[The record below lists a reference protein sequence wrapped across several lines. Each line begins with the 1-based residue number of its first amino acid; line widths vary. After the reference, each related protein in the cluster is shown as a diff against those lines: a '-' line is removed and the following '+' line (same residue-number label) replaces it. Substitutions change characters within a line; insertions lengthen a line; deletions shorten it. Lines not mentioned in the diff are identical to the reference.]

1 MHPVNA
7 SGGSVTQP
15 RVQPRFQPG
24 DQRAAVRRHT
34 IGVLLAL
41 CLAAGA
47 ALAESFQVAD
57 IRVEGLQRISAGT
70 VFNYLPVQVGDTVS
84 DTITAEIIRTLYG
97 TGFFEDV
104 AVERDGD
111 VLVIAVRERPAVA
124 EIEIT
129 GNKSLNTEQLKQGL
143 EEVGLEEGRV
153 FDPSVLDRI
162 EQELERQYFASGK
175 YGVGIESTVSPLER
189 NRVAVR
195 IEIDEGL
202 TARLKQ
208 INIVG
213 NEAFT
218 DKELLKEFKLGTT
231 NWLSFYTKNDR
242 YSRQQLSGDL
252 ESLRSYYLDRG
263 YIEFEITSTQVSI
276 SPDKKDIYLTIAV
289 DEGDVYRVSDIQL
302 AGEPSV
308 PAAQLF
314 PLIHMRRGEVFSR
327 KTATESAD
335 RISKLLGDEGYAFA
349 NVNAVPEVDEAGKTV
364 AVTFF
369 IDPGKRVYVRRIN
382 MQGNTRT
389 RDEVLRREMRQLETA
404 WFSTELVKRSRER
417 LQRLG
422 YFETVNIETPAV
434 PGTADQVDV
443 NVTVKEK
450 PSGNFM
456 AGVGFSQS
464 QGLIFNTSLTQSN
477 FLGTGKRV
485 ALAFNTSRVSQ
496 LYQVAY
502 TNPYYTIDGI
512 SRGFDVSYRST
523 DFDELIGAD
532 YTTDVGRAAINFGF
546 PLSDTA
552 RAGIGAYY
560 QYTKFYG
567 GFSFLAQ
574 DFLAEN
580 GDVFNDFFL
589 TASYVDDSRDSA
601 VFPSKGTIQSLF
613 GEVAIPGSDL
623 QYYRLTYRGR
633 QYVPLTRRLTLALKG
648 DLGYGDGYGSTDSLP
663 FFENFYA
670 GGPRS
675 VRGFEAN
682 TVGPRETTLDQD
694 PAGGNLEIA
703 GSIEVYAPPPG
714 GGNFQNTVR
723 IGAFFDFGNVWWL
736 DDTPLVAPT
745 GFDLGDLRYSTGV
758 SFAWLSP
765 VGALSVSVAYPL
777 NEQEQDE
784 EEVFQFS
791 FGQTF

>member
-1 MHPVNA
+1 MSVMAAGRMQPVNA

-15 RVQPRFQPG
+15 KVKTAG
-24 DQRAAVRRHT
+24 ARR
-34 IGVLLAL
+34 LAL
-41 CLAAGA
+41 PMVLALLLCAGPT
-47 ALAESFQVAD
+47 LAQVFQIAD
-57 IRVEGLQRISAGT
+57 IRVEGLQRIAAGT

-84 DTITAEIIRTLYG
+84 DDVTAQIIRTLYG
-97 TGFFEDV
+97 TGFFDDV

-129 GNKSLNTEQLKQGL
+129 GNKSLNTDVLKQGL
-143 EEVGLEEGRV
+143 VEVGLAEGRV

-189 NRVAVR
+189 NRVAIR

-218 DKELLKEFKLGTT
+218 DKELLKEFKLGST

-242 YSRQQLSGDL
+242 YSKQQLAGDL
-252 ESLRSYYLDRG
+252 ESLRSFYLDRG
-263 YIEFEITSTQVSI
+263 YIGFEITSTQVSI

-289 DEGDVYRVSDIQL
+289 DEGDVFRVSDLQL

-308 PAAQLF
+308 PAARLF
-314 PLIHMRRGEVFSR
+314 PLIHMRRGEVYSR
-327 KTATESAD
+327 KTATESAE

-349 NVNAVPEVDEAGKTV
+349 NVNAVPEVDEDNNTV

-369 IDPGKRVYVRRIN
+369 VDPGKRVYVRRIN

-422 YFETVNIETPAV
+422 YFEEVNIETPAV

-443 NVTVKEK
+443 NVTVKER
-450 PSGNFM
+450 PSGNLM
-456 AGVGFSQS
+456 AGIGFSQS
-464 QGLIFNTSLTQSN
+464 EGLIFNTSVSQSN

-485 ALAFNTSRVSQ
+485 AFAFNTSRTAQ
-496 LYQVAY
+496 LYRLAY

-523 DFDELIGAD
+523 DFDRLIGAD
-532 YTTDVGRAAINFGF
+532 YSTDVGRAAINFGL
-546 PLSDTA
+546 PISDTA

-560 QYTKFYG
+560 QYTKFYAG
-567 GFSFLAQ
+567 RSLLAQ
-574 DFLAEN
+574 DFVAEN

-589 TASYVDDSRDSA
+589 TASYINDSRDSA
-601 VFPSKGTIQSLF
+601 IFPNEGTLQSLF

-633 QYVPLTRRLTLALKG
+633 HYLPLGRRLTLALKG
-648 DLGYGDGYGSTDSLP
+648 DLGYGDGYGSTDALP

-675 VRGFEAN
+675 VRGFKAN
-682 TVGPRETTLDQD
+682 TLGPRETTIDED
-694 PAGGNLEIA
+694 PVGGNLELT
-703 GSIEVYAPPPG
+703 GGIEIYAPPPLG
-714 GGNFQNTVR
+714 ENLENTVR
-723 IGAFFDFGNVWWL
+723 VGAFFDFGNVWWTE
-736 DDTPLVAPT
+736 DTDLVEPT
-745 GFDLGDLRYSTGV
+745 GFELGDLRYSTGL

-765 VGALSVSVAYPL
+765 VGALSLSLAYPL
-777 NEQEQDE
+777 NKQDQDE
-784 EEVFQFS
+784 EQVFQFT

>member
-1 MHPVNA
+1 MLFSMA
-7 SGGSVTQP
+7 AIAET
-15 RVQPRFQPG
+15 FQ
-24 DQRAAVRRHT
+24 
-34 IGVLLAL
+34 I
-41 CLAAGA
+41 
-47 ALAESFQVAD
+47 AD
-57 IRVEGLQRISAGT
+57 IRVEGLQRVAAGT
-70 VFNYLPVQVGDTVS
+70 VFNYLPVQVGDTVG
-84 DTITAEIIRTLYG
+84 DGITAQIIRTLYG
-97 TGFFEDV
+97 TGFFDDV
-104 AVERDGD
+104 VVERDGD

-129 GNKSLNTEQLKQGL
+129 GNKSLNTDVLKQGL
-143 EEVGLEEGRV
+143 TEVGLAEGRV

-231 NWLSFYTKNDR
+231 NWLSFYTKNNR
-242 YSRQQLSGDL
+242 YSKQQLSGDL
-252 ESLRSYYLDRG
+252 ESLRSFYLDRG
-263 YIEFEITSTQVSI
+263 YIGFEITSTQVSI
-276 SPDKKDIYLTIAV
+276 SPDKKDIYLTVAV
-289 DEGDVYRVSDIQL
+289 REGDVYRVSDIQL

-314 PLIHMRRGEVFSR
+314 PLIQMRRGEVYSR

-335 RISKLLGDEGYAFA
+335 RVSQLLGEQGYAFA
-349 NVNAVPEVDEAGKTV
+349 NVNAVPEVDDDTNTV

-382 MQGNTRT
+382 MQGNVRT

-443 NVTVKEK
+443 DVTVKERA
-450 PSGNFM
+450 SGNLM

-464 QGLIFNTSLTQSN
+464 QGLILNASISQSN

-485 ALAFNTSRVSQ
+485 ALAANTSRVTQ
-496 LYQVAY
+496 LYRLAY
-502 TNPYYTIDGI
+502 TNPYFTVDGI
-512 SRGFDVSYRST
+512 SRGFDLSYRTT
-523 DFDELIGAD
+523 DFDQLLGAD
-532 YTTDVGRAAINFGF
+532 YSTDVGRAAINFGL
-546 PLSDTA
+546 PISDSATA
-552 RAGIGAYY
+552 GFGAYY
-560 QYTKFYG
+560 QYTKFFAG
-567 GFSFLAQ
+567 QSFLAQ
-574 DFLAEN
+574 DFVAQN

-589 TASYVDDSRDSA
+589 TASYVNDTRNSA
-601 VFPSKGTIQSLF
+601 VFPSEGALQSLF
-613 GEVAIPGSDL
+613 GEIAIPGSDL
-623 QYYRLTYRGR
+623 QYYRLMARAR
-633 QYVPLTRRLTLALKG
+633 QYIPLTERVTLALQG
-648 DLGYGDGYGSTDSLP
+648 DLGYGDGFGSTEAMP
-663 FFENFYA
+663 FFQNFYA

-675 VRGFEAN
+675 VRGFRAN
-682 TVGPRETTLDQD
+682 TLGPRETTLFRD
-694 PAGGNLEIA
+694 PVGGNMELTGGLEI
-703 GSIEVYAPPPG
+703 YAPPPV
-714 GGNFQNTVR
+714 GGNFENTVR
-723 IGAFFDFGNVWWL
+723 IGAFFDFGNVWWTEE
-736 DDTPLVAPT
+736 TPLVAPT
-745 GFDLGDLRYSTGV
+745 GFDLSELRYSTGL

-765 VGALSVSVAYPL
+765 VGALTLSVAQPL
-777 NEQEQDE
+777 NKKDLDE
-784 EEVFQFS
+784 EEIFQFS
-791 FGQTF
+791 FGQSF